1 MLHELHPVLDRTLA
15 HCLSLTRS
23 KFGFVGLTDQSGEM
37 MDVAAIKGFQP
48 SDPTFY
54 DRFRMIPV
62 RPTIFGVAL
71 REGRVSISNDVMN
84 DPIRVGQPPG
94 HPPVRTFL
102 GAPLRL
108 GDRVIGMIGVANH
121 RTGYSQDDGR
131 LLSTFA
137 NQAAVAIEN
146 ARLIESHRELIEKL
160 RAVNHELD
168 EAEREQTLQRE
179 RQRIAEQMRGELERA
194 VFEIGQRINSVLA
207 SSQLDAQNEEQL
219 YRARSIAAKTAE
231 TAPAPDLNPRQVEI
245 LRLVAQG
252 LTNREIA
259 SRVHLSENTIKTHLQ
274 TIFSKLSVRNRV
286 EAAVAA
292 ASQKI
297 T

>member
-48 SDPTFY
+48 TDPTFY

-84 DPIRVGQPPG
+84 DPSRVGQPPG

-102 GAPLRL
+102 GVPLRL

-121 RTGYSQDDGR
+121 RTGYSEDDGR

-146 ARLIESHRELIEKL
+146 ARLIESHLELIEKL
-160 RAVNHELD
+160 RTVNHELD

-179 RQRIAEQMRGELERA
+179 RQRIAQELRGELERA

-207 SSQLDAQNEEQL
+207 SSQLDPKSAEQL

-231 TAPAPDLNPRQVEI
+231 TAPPPDLNPRQVEI

-259 SRVHLSENTIKTHLQ
+259 SQVHLSENTIKTHLQ

-292 ASQKI
+292 ARQRI

>member
-1 MLHELHPVLDRTLA
+1 MLHELQPVLDRTLA

-23 KFGFVGLTDQSGEM
+23 KFGFIGLTDHSGEM
-37 MDVAAIKGFQP
+37 MDVAAIKGFRP
-48 SDPTFY
+48 TDPTFY
-54 DRFRMIPV
+54 DRFRVIPV

-71 REGRVSISNDVMN
+71 REGRVSISNNVMN
-84 DPIRVGQPPG
+84 DPSRVGQPPG

-102 GAPLRL
+102 GVPLQVGNHL
-108 GDRVIGMIGVANH
+108 IGMIGVANH
-121 RTGYSQDDGR
+121 RAGYSEDDGR

-146 ARLIESHRELIEKL
+146 ARLIESHRQLIEKL

-179 RQRIAEQMRGELERA
+179 RQRIAEELRGEVERA
-194 VFEIGQRINSVLA
+194 VFEIGQRINTVLA
-207 SSQLDAQNEEQL
+207 SSQLDAQNAEHL
-219 YRARSIAAKTAE
+219 YRARGIAAKTAA
-231 TAPAPDLNPRQVEI
+231 TAPPSDLNPRQDEI

-259 SRVHLSENTIKTHLQ
+259 SRLHLSENTIKTHLQ

-292 ASQKI
+292 ASQRI

>member
-23 KFGFVGLTDQSGEM
+23 KFGFVGLTDPSGEM
-37 MDVAAIKGFQP
+37 MDVAAIKGFRP
-48 SDPTFY
+48 TDPTFY

-84 DPIRVGQPPG
+84 DPSRVGQPPG

-102 GAPLRL
+102 GVPLRL
-108 GDRVIGMIGVANH
+108 GDRLIGMIGVANH
-121 RTGYSQDDGR
+121 RAGYSEDDGR

-160 RAVNHELD
+160 RAVNRELD
-168 EAEREQTLQRE
+168 EAEREQALQRE
-179 RQRIAEQMRGELERA
+179 RQRIAEELGGELERA

-207 SSQLDAQNEEQL
+207 SSQLDAQNTVQL
-219 YRARSIAAKTAE
+219 CRARSIAAKTAE
-231 TAPAPDLNPRQVEI
+231 TAHPPDLNPRQVEI

-292 ASQKI
+292 ASQRI

>member
-1 MLHELHPVLDRTLA
+1 
-15 HCLSLTRS
+15 
-23 KFGFVGLTDQSGEM
+23 
-37 MDVAAIKGFQP
+37 
-48 SDPTFY
+48 
-54 DRFRMIPV
+54 
-62 RPTIFGVAL
+62 
-71 REGRVSISNDVMN
+71 MN
-84 DPIRVGQPPG
+84 DPSRVGQPPG

-102 GAPLRL
+102 GVPLRL
-108 GDRVIGMIGVANH
+108 GDRLIGMIGVANH
-121 RTGYSQDDGR
+121 RTGYSEEDGR

-146 ARLIESHRELIEKL
+146 ARLIESQRELIEKL

-168 EAEREQTLQRE
+168 EAEREQTSQRE
-179 RQRIAEQMRGELERA
+179 RERIAEELRGELERA

-207 SSQLDAQNEEQL
+207 SSQLNADNAEQL

-231 TAPAPDLNPRQVEI
+231 ASPRPDLNRRQVEI
-245 LRLVAQG
+245 LRLVAEG

-259 SRVHLSENTIKTHLQ
+259 SRLHLSENTIKTHLQ

-292 ASQKI
+292 TSQRI

>member
-23 KFGFVGLTDQSGEM
+23 KFGFIGLTDQSGEM
-37 MDVAAIKGFQP
+37 MDVVAIKGFRP
-48 SDPTFY
+48 TDPTFY

-71 REGRVSISNDVMN
+71 RERRVSISNDAMN
-84 DPIRVGQPPG
+84 DPIRVGQPRG
-94 HPPVRTFL
+94 HPPVRSFL
-102 GAPLRL
+102 GAPLGL
-108 GDRVIGMIGVANH
+108 GDRVIGMIGVAN
-121 RTGYSQDDGR
+121 RSTGYSQDHGR

-179 RQRIAEQMRGELERA
+179 RQRLAEEMSGELERA
-194 VFEIGQRINSVLA
+194 VFEIGKRINSVLA
-207 SSQLDAQNEEQL
+207 SSQLDAQDEEQL
-219 YRARSIAAKTAE
+219 YRARSIAVKAAG
-231 TAPAPDLNPRQVEI
+231 TAPPPDLNPRQVEI

-259 SRVHLSENTIKTHLQ
+259 SQLHLSENTIKTHLQ
-274 TIFSKLSVRNRV
+274 AIFSKLSVRNRV
-286 EAAVAA
+286 EAAIAA
-292 ASQKI
+292 ASKSL